1 MKPFAKFLIP
11 AFALLP
17 MIPTLALPQG
27 RWDGGGYG
35 DSGYGRID
43 SRDDAYRAGYDE
55 GYRQGFRLGRD
66 DMLDGRR
73 YSDKFYELDRFGYG
87 FNPRFRND
95 FRKGLKTGYKEGYRE
110 AYRGH
115 RGNRWY

>member
-1 MKPFAKFLIP
+1 MKPSAKFLIP
-11 AFALLP
+11 AFALLL

-27 RWDGGGYG
+27 RWDAGWYG
-35 DSGYGRID
+35 DYGYGRID

-55 GYRQGFRLGRD
+55 GYRQGTRQGRN

-73 YSDKFYELDRFGYG
+73 YHDKFYELDRLGYG
-87 FNPRFRND
+87 FNPRFRSD